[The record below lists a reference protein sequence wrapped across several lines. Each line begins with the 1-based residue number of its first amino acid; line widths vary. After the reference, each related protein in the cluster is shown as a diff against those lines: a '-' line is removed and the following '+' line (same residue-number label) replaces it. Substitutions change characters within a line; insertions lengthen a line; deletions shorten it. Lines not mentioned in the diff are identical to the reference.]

1 MSRRRTGRHATPN
14 CTACGVREN
23 TIVIQRAQLAELRR
37 DLAAVRAAAR
47 QVAEQAVQNLH
58 GLFTLPLAE
67 QAAERFEQT
76 GFDLDAPQRIRDYA
90 LVFMAECAG
99 LELHQRV
106 NVAYAPSGNDGPI
119 GVGGMVVDVRLDRD
133 GEPVLLVR
141 LDDRTATS
149 TLVAAGY
156 DLAEVETDGPLAGQL
171 LIIVPFPTQSRAIA
185 DGGWIEATS

>member
-1 MSRRRTGRHATPN
+1 
-14 CTACGVREN
+14 V
-23 TIVIQRAQLAELRR
+23 
-37 DLAAVRAAAR
+37 AR

-67 QAAERFEQT
+67 QAAQQLEQLDR
-76 GFDLDAPQRIRDYA
+76 DLDAPQRIRDHA

-99 LELHQRV
+99 LELNQRV
-106 NVAYAPSGNDGPI
+106 NVAYTPSGSTTP
-119 GVGGMVVDVRLDRD
+119 VGAAGKVVDARLDRD

-141 LDDRTATS
+141 LDDRAETS

-156 DLAEVETDGPLAGQL
+156 DLAEIETDGVLAGQL
-171 LIIVPFPTQSRAIA
+171 LLAVPFPTRTRPID